1 MRSNEESV
9 NHNEDPAQP
18 KTNKSFLKITKSI
31 TFMCINNKHVKTKIK
46 NIMWRGDQ
54 NRSTVTK
61 GEHFY
66 HLLGCQ
72 PGPRT
77 TASQLEGCGASTWCR
92 VTPALSPLTA
102 SMLCY
107 AMLC

>member
-46 NIMWRGDQ
+46 NIIPFTVDLKKMKCLGITQQTIQNYKILMKEIKEDQDKWRCL
-54 NRSTVTK
+54 
-61 GEHFY
+61 H
-66 HLLGCQ
+66 GC
-72 PGPRT
+72 R
-77 TASQLEGCGASTWCR
+77 LEDSKK
-92 VTPALSPLTA
+92 
-102 SMLCY
+102 
-107 AMLC
+107 